1 MSEGY
6 IKFDSD
12 WIKDKPLDENKLTK
26 LIEWRQ
32 RLHRL
37 KLIGI
42 YPNGW
47 GYGNVSSRVKDT
59 TQFIISGSSTGGLKE
74 LTNEHFTLVTKV
86 EIDKNFLTCKGPI
99 IASAESFTH
108 AAIYQ
113 ASKEAKAVI
122 HFHNKQMWKDLMDKV
137 PTTKKDVP
145 YGSPEMFEEIFRLF
159 KETDVAEKK
168 IICMAGHEEG
178 LIVFGKDLDEAGEVL
193 LRYFN
198 EKK

>member
-6 IKFDSD
+6 IKFDSN
-12 WIKDKPLDENKLTK
+12 WIKNEPIEKNKLSK
-26 LIEWRQ
+26 LIGWRQ
-32 RLHRL
+32 RLHEL

-47 GYGNVSSRVKDT
+47 GYGNVSLRVEDT
-59 TQFIISGSSTGGLKE
+59 EQFIISGSSTGGLKE
-74 LTNEHFTLVTKV
+74 LTNEHFTLVTNV
-86 EIDKNFLTCKGPI
+86 EIEKNFLTCRGPI

-122 HFHNKQMWKDLMDKV
+122 HFHNKELWNALMDKI
-137 PTTKKDVP
+137 PTTGKEVA
-145 YGSPEMFEEIFRLF
+145 YGSPEMFEDILRLF
-159 KETDVAEKK
+159 KETDVKEKK

-178 LIVFGKDLDEAGEVL
+178 LITFGKDLDEAGNVL
-193 LRYFN
+193 LQYFN
-198 EKK
+198 KSK